1 MQKTEVHVFFRYP
14 LNNIMKISINI
25 LKNSLYTTATIL
37 YSLLVHLNARFPE
50 QNIGYKSLK
59 KTQERDMVNTWHE
72 ITENILWNV
81 SY

>member
-1 MQKTEVHVFFRYP
+1 
-14 LNNIMKISINI
+14 MKISIDI
-25 LKNSLYTTATIL
+25 LKNSLCTTATIL

-72 ITENILWNV
+72 ITEYFAECQLLGTLTCFGRITV
-81 SY
+81 TKF